1 MYWQNWT
8 HNGRLWGA
16 GVHLYLSRKQCALK
30 NTSLSKF
37 QTSHIC
43 KGSALQPQQASPG
56 ASSFL
61 TCPELGVMYL
71 KLVLGQM
78 VQAVRRDSGL
88 QPFGSLFLLITQK
101 RAVLTP
107 FLTKTWH
114 SLRALVYR
122 VWSLEESRYLQREK
136 GLVDSFGV
144 LWEE

>member
-1 MYWQNWT
+1 M
-8 HNGRLWGA
+8 L
-16 GVHLYLSRKQCALK
+16 CLK
-30 NTSLSKF
+30 
-37 QTSHIC
+37 
-43 KGSALQPQQASPG
+43 P
-56 ASSFL
+56 
-61 TCPELGVMYL
+61 
-71 KLVLGQM
+71 VLGQM
-78 VQAVRRDSGL
+78 VQAARRDSGL

-122 VWSLEESRYLQREK
+122 VRSLEESRWLHCAK